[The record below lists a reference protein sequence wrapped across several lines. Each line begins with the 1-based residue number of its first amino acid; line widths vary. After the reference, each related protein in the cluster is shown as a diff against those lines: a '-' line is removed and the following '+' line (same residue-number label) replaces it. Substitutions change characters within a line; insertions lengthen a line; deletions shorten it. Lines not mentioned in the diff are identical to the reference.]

1 MTAEVLTPM
10 EVAAWL
16 KVSRSWVYAA
26 AARGELPG
34 RRVGKQW
41 RFDRVEL
48 QDWLAKAEAERPLPP
63 PPRLKGGA

>member
-1 MTAEVLTPM
+1 MTPL

-34 RRVGKQW
+34 RRVGRQW
-41 RFDRVEL
+41 RFDRAAL
-48 QDWLAKAEAERPLPP
+48 AAWLAEKSGPP
-63 PPRLKGGA
+63 APASPPRLKGG

>member
-1 MTAEVLTPM
+1 MTPL

-34 RRVGKQW
+34 RRVGRQW
-41 RFDRVEL
+41 RFDRAAL
-48 QDWLAKAEAERPLPP
+48 GAWLAEKEAPP
-63 PPRLKGGA
+63 PASPPRLKGG